1 MNEKN
6 KPYKSIRKKNKLLY
20 AVCELVKEKCNELN
34 TFIDDNSLEPLKLSK
49 NESKS

>member
-6 KPYKSIRKKNKLLY
+6 KPHKSIRKKNKLLY

-34 TFIDDNSLEPLKLSK
+34 SFVEESSLETLKFSK